1 MNIQMYFRRT
11 NTPVSEKPPPRKD
24 MKVKRRI
31 LEGLAWIA
39 WGSGITLAV
48 RKVLWRDRV
57 AILVYH
63 DPQPDVLDAHLSYL
77 KRICEVTTLSDLHRD
92 GHGRARAVVTLDDGH
107 RGNAALLPVFR
118 KHGIRPTIFVCSGIV
133 AQPREFWWMSRGIA
147 QPDIESLQ
155 RLPDAD
161 RMSKLAS
168 AGYADNA
175 EAEPTGLDAREIDL
189 MRPHVD
195 FESHTRFHPVLTR
208 CGDDRCLDEI
218 AGSKS
223 EVEALTGQ
231 RCEHFAYPNGSYG
244 AREVAMLQA
253 SGYRAARTCDA
264 GWNDRR
270 TDPFR
275 LRAFEISDT
284 ATVRWFAVQLTGLPA
299 YLHNLRGG
307 GGFRGCR
314 APF

>member
-1 MNIQMYFRRT
+1 MNVQIGFRRT
-11 NTPVSEKPPPRKD
+11 NTPSAKLPRSKD
-24 MKVKRRI
+24 MNAKQRI
-31 LEGLAWIA
+31 REGLAWIA
-39 WGSGITLAV
+39 WSSGITLAV
-48 RKVLWRDRV
+48 RKMLWRDRL

-63 DPQPDVLDAHLSYL
+63 DPHPAVLDAHLSNL

-92 GHGRARAVVTLDDGH
+92 GRGRARAVVTLDDGH
-107 RGNAALLPVFR
+107 RGNAALLPVFK

-133 AQPREFWWMSRGIA
+133 AQPREFWWMTRGVA
-147 QPDIESLQ
+147 RPGIECLQ
-155 RLPDAD
+155 RLPDAE
-161 RMSKLAS
+161 RMSELAS

-175 EAEPTGLDAREIDL
+175 DAEPSGLNAHEIDS

-208 CGDDRCLDEI
+208 CGDDRCMDEI

-223 EVEALTGQ
+223 EIEALTGQ
-231 RCEHFAYPNGSYG
+231 RCEHFVYPNGSYG
-244 AREVAMLQA
+244 AREIAMLKA
-253 SGYRAARTCDA
+253 VGYRAARTCDA
-264 GWNDRR
+264 GWNDLR

-275 LRAFEISDT
+275 LRAFEISDA

-314 APF
+314 APL